1 MGLYLFIGLASFV
14 FVGWCIVMVSLRLS
28 GREEDWSADME
39 KIFNENRPLAEINSE
54 TYQDAGELVASF
66 KDND

>member
-1 MGLYLFIGLASFV
+1 MVLYLFIGLASFV

-39 KIFNENRPLAEINSE
+39 KIFNENRPLMEIESE
-54 TYQDAGELVASF
+54 ESQNACDR
-66 KDND
+66 